1 MSDMFSIKDFITDW
15 NVPGWGVFLLLC
27 VTLVRVWP
35 NLQKNNLEARDK
47 RETRYS
53 ARITELEDAVEECR
67 KECDQ
72 HKEILRIELRKL
84 ELEMLGMR
92 RQHIQEQISLVSAI
106 YESVDSPVLK
116 HLMTSLQSIQKALP
130 VEQLGEAGV
139 GFGGDAK

>member
-67 KECDQ
+67 KGAN
-72 HKEILRIELRKL
+72 LRL
-84 ELEMLGMR
+84 
-92 RQHIQEQISLVSAI
+92 
-106 YESVDSPVLK
+106 
-116 HLMTSLQSIQKALP
+116 
-130 VEQLGEAGV
+130 
-139 GFGGDAK
+139 